1 MSAFSLQLIPLP
13 GSIKLV
19 MEVLDGISLILAIW
33 LLTIVW
39 RGITLTPVLF
49 VHGVVFVIEHPIHQ
63 AVILDALVV
72 PLGSLV
78 KLIARSLFN
87 QRSAYAAWRCLWTMR

>member
-33 LLTIVW
+33 LLTIV
-39 RGITLTPVLF
+39 
-49 VHGVVFVIEHPIHQ
+49 
-63 AVILDALVV
+63 
-72 PLGSLV
+72 
-78 KLIARSLFN
+78 
-87 QRSAYAAWRCLWTMR
+87 